1 MYNLSE
7 GMDLIKRWNPDPR
20 PNNNLLT
27 KGILSYDDG
36 GDGAKYDGRMECLLF
51 KKDVRPSLLRRTLGK
66 DEERIMRGEGVEGFF
81 IEDKDEE
88 VDFDLENLE
97 LPELPKIDGTFEEE
111 IEQSQEEPVAK
122 KVGFWEK
129 VKNFWKEK
137 PLKKIGQKVK
147 ETLFYETGDDQTKI
161 QKNLEFYKP
170 LEKIAKTIVDKSV
183 VVWNKVK
190 EIYQEKPWIKFG
202 QKVKEV
208 IFDKKEREEL
218 IDKCRGYFEART
230 KKRKELAT
238 A

>member
-27 KGILSYDDG
+27 KGIPSYDDG

-66 DEERIMRGEGVEGFF
+66 DEERIMRGEDVEGFF
-81 IEDKDEE
+81 VEDKNEE
-88 VDFDLENLE
+88 VDFDLENLV
-97 LPELPKIDGTFEEE
+97 LPELPEIDGTFEEE

-137 PLKKIGQKVK
+137 PLKKIGKKVK
-147 ETLFYETGDDQTKI
+147 EVLFYETGDDQAKI
-161 QKNLEFYKP
+161 QKNLEFYKS
-170 LEKIAKTIVDKSV
+170 LEQITKTIVDKSV

-202 QKVKEV
+202 QKVKEI
-208 IFDKKEREEL
+208 IFDKKEREEFV
-218 IDKCRGYFEART
+218 DKCRGYFEARA